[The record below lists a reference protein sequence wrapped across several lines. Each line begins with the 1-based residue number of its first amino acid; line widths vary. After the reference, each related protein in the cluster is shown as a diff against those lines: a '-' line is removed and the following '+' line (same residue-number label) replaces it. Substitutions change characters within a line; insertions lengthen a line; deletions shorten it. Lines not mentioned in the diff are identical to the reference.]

1 MPKGETIKDLYSE
14 IRKCLFYMIPEKWE
28 SIYLYASVIQRDN
41 GEETGEMF
49 FYYFPK
55 SIIKR
60 NPINVYQIPQKFN
73 LNEEEYI
80 KLTDELYGYI
90 KKLRHECQKYDKINW
105 TNITISIENVE
116 FLAEYNC
123 EDLINSIYSNEDRMA
138 IWQYKY
144 LEYPIEKFTKS
155 QREQIEAYLKE
166 EENGLH
172 QSKMYT
178 ETFYQQHEHNSIEYD
193 VNKKVDEYIKEDNE
207 TTDFTMVDSE
217 QYQIQSG
224 GFFKRRKNRLL
235 NEIKNG
241 NKEAR
246 EEFINGNLKL
256 VLSVIKRFYG
266 RGENLDDLF
275 QIGCVGLMKA
285 IENFDSS
292 FNCLFSTYAVPL
304 ILGEVKRYIRDS
316 NTIRVTRSIRDL
328 AYKIMKYKDLYQSIH
343 GVEPKNEDILMELG
357 ITEYEL
363 KEAYDSLREPMS
375 IYDPIYNDG
384 GDTIYLL
391 DQLKDEKYDNIDKDL
406 IISLNRALKYI
417 KTREKNILI
426 SRYIVGK
433 TQMELA
439 SELGVSQ
446 AQISRIEKNAI
457 NNVKKYIK

>member
-1 MPKGETIKDLYSE
+1 MRNIKKIVEINGINTNDLKVLSKE
-14 IRKCLFYMIPEKWE
+14 EMDELFKEFKEGDTQAKEK
-28 SIYLYASVIQRDN
+28 IA
-41 GEETGEMF
+41 TGNLRLVL
-49 FYYFPK
+49 
-55 SIIKR
+55 SIIK
-60 NPINVYQIPQKFN
+60 
-73 LNEEEYI
+73 
-80 KLTDELYGYI
+80 
-90 KKLRHECQKYDKINW
+90 KYN
-105 TNITISIENVE
+105 
-116 FLAEYNC
+116 
-123 EDLINSIYSNEDRMA
+123 
-138 IWQYKY
+138 
-144 LEYPIEKFTKS
+144 
-155 QREQIEAYLKE
+155 
-166 EENGLH
+166 NG
-172 QSKMYT
+172 
-178 ETFYQQHEHNSIEYD
+178 
-193 VNKKVDEYIKEDNE
+193 
-207 TTDFTMVDSE
+207 
-217 QYQIQSG
+217 
-224 GFFKRRKNRLL
+224 KNDM
-235 NEIKNG
+235 N
-241 NKEAR
+241 
-246 EEFINGNLKL
+246 
-256 VLSVIKRFYG
+256 
-266 RGENLDDLF
+266 DLF

>member
-1 MPKGETIKDLYSE
+1 VRNIKKIVEINGINTNDLKVLSKE
-14 IRKCLFYMIPEKWE
+14 EMDELFKKFKEGDTQAKEK
-28 SIYLYASVIQRDN
+28 IA
-41 GEETGEMF
+41 TGNLRLVL
-49 FYYFPK
+49 
-55 SIIKR
+55 SIIK
-60 NPINVYQIPQKFN
+60 
-73 LNEEEYI
+73 
-80 KLTDELYGYI
+80 
-90 KKLRHECQKYDKINW
+90 KYN
-105 TNITISIENVE
+105 
-116 FLAEYNC
+116 
-123 EDLINSIYSNEDRMA
+123 
-138 IWQYKY
+138 
-144 LEYPIEKFTKS
+144 
-155 QREQIEAYLKE
+155 
-166 EENGLH
+166 NG
-172 QSKMYT
+172 
-178 ETFYQQHEHNSIEYD
+178 
-193 VNKKVDEYIKEDNE
+193 
-207 TTDFTMVDSE
+207 
-217 QYQIQSG
+217 
-224 GFFKRRKNRLL
+224 KNDM
-235 NEIKNG
+235 N
-241 NKEAR
+241 
-246 EEFINGNLKL
+246 
-256 VLSVIKRFYG
+256 
-266 RGENLDDLF
+266 DLF

-328 AYKIMKYKDLYQSIH
+328 AYKIMKYRDLYQSIH

>member
-1 MPKGETIKDLYSE
+1 MRNIKKIVEINGINTSDLKVLSKE
-14 IRKCLFYMIPEKWE
+14 EMDELFKKFKEGDTQAKEK
-28 SIYLYASVIQRDN
+28 IA
-41 GEETGEMF
+41 TGNLRLVL
-49 FYYFPK
+49 
-55 SIIKR
+55 SIIK
-60 NPINVYQIPQKFN
+60 
-73 LNEEEYI
+73 
-80 KLTDELYGYI
+80 
-90 KKLRHECQKYDKINW
+90 KYN
-105 TNITISIENVE
+105 
-116 FLAEYNC
+116 
-123 EDLINSIYSNEDRMA
+123 
-138 IWQYKY
+138 
-144 LEYPIEKFTKS
+144 
-155 QREQIEAYLKE
+155 
-166 EENGLH
+166 NG
-172 QSKMYT
+172 
-178 ETFYQQHEHNSIEYD
+178 
-193 VNKKVDEYIKEDNE
+193 
-207 TTDFTMVDSE
+207 
-217 QYQIQSG
+217 
-224 GFFKRRKNRLL
+224 KNDM
-235 NEIKNG
+235 N
-241 NKEAR
+241 
-246 EEFINGNLKL
+246 
-256 VLSVIKRFYG
+256 
-266 RGENLDDLF
+266 DLF

-343 GVEPKNEDILMELG
+343 GVESKNEDILMELG

>member
-1 MPKGETIKDLYSE
+1 MRNIKKIVEINGINTSDLKVLSKE
-14 IRKCLFYMIPEKWE
+14 EMDELFKKFKEGDIQAKEK
-28 SIYLYASVIQRDN
+28 IA
-41 GEETGEMF
+41 TGNLRLVL
-49 FYYFPK
+49 
-55 SIIKR
+55 SIIK
-60 NPINVYQIPQKFN
+60 
-73 LNEEEYI
+73 
-80 KLTDELYGYI
+80 
-90 KKLRHECQKYDKINW
+90 KYN
-105 TNITISIENVE
+105 
-116 FLAEYNC
+116 
-123 EDLINSIYSNEDRMA
+123 
-138 IWQYKY
+138 
-144 LEYPIEKFTKS
+144 
-155 QREQIEAYLKE
+155 
-166 EENGLH
+166 NG
-172 QSKMYT
+172 
-178 ETFYQQHEHNSIEYD
+178 
-193 VNKKVDEYIKEDNE
+193 
-207 TTDFTMVDSE
+207 
-217 QYQIQSG
+217 
-224 GFFKRRKNRLL
+224 KNDM
-235 NEIKNG
+235 N
-241 NKEAR
+241 
-246 EEFINGNLKL
+246 
-256 VLSVIKRFYG
+256 
-266 RGENLDDLF
+266 DLF

-328 AYKIMKYKDLYQSIH
+328 AYKIMKYRDLYQSIH

-375 IYDPIYNDG
+375 IYNPIYNDG

>member
-1 MPKGETIKDLYSE
+1 MRNIKKIVEINGINTSDLKVLSKE
-14 IRKCLFYMIPEKWE
+14 EMDELFKKFKEGDTQAKEK
-28 SIYLYASVIQRDN
+28 IA
-41 GEETGEMF
+41 TGNLRLVL
-49 FYYFPK
+49 
-55 SIIKR
+55 SIIK
-60 NPINVYQIPQKFN
+60 
-73 LNEEEYI
+73 
-80 KLTDELYGYI
+80 
-90 KKLRHECQKYDKINW
+90 KYN
-105 TNITISIENVE
+105 
-116 FLAEYNC
+116 
-123 EDLINSIYSNEDRMA
+123 
-138 IWQYKY
+138 
-144 LEYPIEKFTKS
+144 
-155 QREQIEAYLKE
+155 
-166 EENGLH
+166 NG
-172 QSKMYT
+172 
-178 ETFYQQHEHNSIEYD
+178 
-193 VNKKVDEYIKEDNE
+193 
-207 TTDFTMVDSE
+207 
-217 QYQIQSG
+217 
-224 GFFKRRKNRLL
+224 KNDM
-235 NEIKNG
+235 N
-241 NKEAR
+241 
-246 EEFINGNLKL
+246 
-256 VLSVIKRFYG
+256 
-266 RGENLDDLF
+266 DLF

-391 DQLKDEKYDNIDKDL
+391 DQLKDEKYENIDKDL

>member
-1 MPKGETIKDLYSE
+1 MRNIKKIVEINGINTNDLKVLSKE
-14 IRKCLFYMIPEKWE
+14 EMDELFKKFKEGDTQAKEK
-28 SIYLYASVIQRDN
+28 IA
-41 GEETGEMF
+41 TGNLRLVL
-49 FYYFPK
+49 
-55 SIIKR
+55 SIIK
-60 NPINVYQIPQKFN
+60 
-73 LNEEEYI
+73 
-80 KLTDELYGYI
+80 
-90 KKLRHECQKYDKINW
+90 KYN
-105 TNITISIENVE
+105 
-116 FLAEYNC
+116 
-123 EDLINSIYSNEDRMA
+123 
-138 IWQYKY
+138 
-144 LEYPIEKFTKS
+144 
-155 QREQIEAYLKE
+155 
-166 EENGLH
+166 NG
-172 QSKMYT
+172 
-178 ETFYQQHEHNSIEYD
+178 
-193 VNKKVDEYIKEDNE
+193 
-207 TTDFTMVDSE
+207 
-217 QYQIQSG
+217 
-224 GFFKRRKNRLL
+224 KNDM
-235 NEIKNG
+235 N
-241 NKEAR
+241 
-246 EEFINGNLKL
+246 
-256 VLSVIKRFYG
+256 
-266 RGENLDDLF
+266 DLF

-328 AYKIMKYKDLYQSIH
+328 AYKIMKYRDLYQSIH

-417 KTREKNILI
+417 KTCEKNILI

>member
-1 MPKGETIKDLYSE
+1 MRNIKKIVEINGINTNDLKVLSKE
-14 IRKCLFYMIPEKWE
+14 EMDELFKKFKEGDTQAKEK
-28 SIYLYASVIQRDN
+28 IA
-41 GEETGEMF
+41 TGNLRLVL
-49 FYYFPK
+49 
-55 SIIKR
+55 SIIK
-60 NPINVYQIPQKFN
+60 
-73 LNEEEYI
+73 
-80 KLTDELYGYI
+80 
-90 KKLRHECQKYDKINW
+90 KYN
-105 TNITISIENVE
+105 
-116 FLAEYNC
+116 
-123 EDLINSIYSNEDRMA
+123 
-138 IWQYKY
+138 
-144 LEYPIEKFTKS
+144 
-155 QREQIEAYLKE
+155 
-166 EENGLH
+166 NG
-172 QSKMYT
+172 
-178 ETFYQQHEHNSIEYD
+178 
-193 VNKKVDEYIKEDNE
+193 
-207 TTDFTMVDSE
+207 
-217 QYQIQSG
+217 
-224 GFFKRRKNRLL
+224 KNDM
-235 NEIKNG
+235 N
-241 NKEAR
+241 
-246 EEFINGNLKL
+246 
-256 VLSVIKRFYG
+256 
-266 RGENLDDLF
+266 DLF

-343 GVEPKNEDILMELG
+343 GIEPKNEDILMELG

>member
-1 MPKGETIKDLYSE
+1 MRNIKKIVEINGINTNDLKVLSKE
-14 IRKCLFYMIPEKWE
+14 EMDELFKKFKEGDTQAKEK
-28 SIYLYASVIQRDN
+28 IA
-41 GEETGEMF
+41 TGNLRLVL
-49 FYYFPK
+49 
-55 SIIKR
+55 SIIK
-60 NPINVYQIPQKFN
+60 
-73 LNEEEYI
+73 
-80 KLTDELYGYI
+80 
-90 KKLRHECQKYDKINW
+90 KYN
-105 TNITISIENVE
+105 
-116 FLAEYNC
+116 
-123 EDLINSIYSNEDRMA
+123 
-138 IWQYKY
+138 
-144 LEYPIEKFTKS
+144 
-155 QREQIEAYLKE
+155 
-166 EENGLH
+166 NG
-172 QSKMYT
+172 
-178 ETFYQQHEHNSIEYD
+178 
-193 VNKKVDEYIKEDNE
+193 
-207 TTDFTMVDSE
+207 
-217 QYQIQSG
+217 
-224 GFFKRRKNRLL
+224 KNDM
-235 NEIKNG
+235 N
-241 NKEAR
+241 
-246 EEFINGNLKL
+246 
-256 VLSVIKRFYG
+256 
-266 RGENLDDLF
+266 DLF

-328 AYKIMKYKDLYQSIH
+328 AYKIMKYRDLYQSIH

-384 GDTIYLL
+384 GDNIYLL

-446 AQISRIEKNAI
+446 AQISSIEKNAI

>member
-1 MPKGETIKDLYSE
+1 MRNIKKIVEINGINTSDLKVLSKE
-14 IRKCLFYMIPEKWE
+14 EMDELFKKFKEGDIQAKEK
-28 SIYLYASVIQRDN
+28 IA
-41 GEETGEMF
+41 TGNLRLVL
-49 FYYFPK
+49 
-55 SIIKR
+55 SIIK
-60 NPINVYQIPQKFN
+60 
-73 LNEEEYI
+73 
-80 KLTDELYGYI
+80 
-90 KKLRHECQKYDKINW
+90 KYN
-105 TNITISIENVE
+105 
-116 FLAEYNC
+116 
-123 EDLINSIYSNEDRMA
+123 
-138 IWQYKY
+138 
-144 LEYPIEKFTKS
+144 
-155 QREQIEAYLKE
+155 
-166 EENGLH
+166 NG
-172 QSKMYT
+172 
-178 ETFYQQHEHNSIEYD
+178 
-193 VNKKVDEYIKEDNE
+193 
-207 TTDFTMVDSE
+207 
-217 QYQIQSG
+217 
-224 GFFKRRKNRLL
+224 KNDM
-235 NEIKNG
+235 N
-241 NKEAR
+241 
-246 EEFINGNLKL
+246 
-256 VLSVIKRFYG
+256 
-266 RGENLDDLF
+266 DLF

-328 AYKIMKYKDLYQSIH
+328 SYKIMKYRDLYQSIH

>member
-1 MPKGETIKDLYSE
+1 MRNIKKIVEINGINTNDLKVLSKE
-14 IRKCLFYMIPEKWE
+14 EMDELFKKFKEGDTQAKEK
-28 SIYLYASVIQRDN
+28 IA
-41 GEETGEMF
+41 TGNLRLVL
-49 FYYFPK
+49 
-55 SIIKR
+55 SIIK
-60 NPINVYQIPQKFN
+60 
-73 LNEEEYI
+73 
-80 KLTDELYGYI
+80 
-90 KKLRHECQKYDKINW
+90 KYN
-105 TNITISIENVE
+105 
-116 FLAEYNC
+116 
-123 EDLINSIYSNEDRMA
+123 
-138 IWQYKY
+138 
-144 LEYPIEKFTKS
+144 
-155 QREQIEAYLKE
+155 
-166 EENGLH
+166 NG
-172 QSKMYT
+172 
-178 ETFYQQHEHNSIEYD
+178 
-193 VNKKVDEYIKEDNE
+193 
-207 TTDFTMVDSE
+207 
-217 QYQIQSG
+217 
-224 GFFKRRKNRLL
+224 KNDM
-235 NEIKNG
+235 N
-241 NKEAR
+241 
-246 EEFINGNLKL
+246 
-256 VLSVIKRFYG
+256 
-266 RGENLDDLF
+266 DLF

-328 AYKIMKYKDLYQSIH
+328 AYKIVKYKDLYQSIH

>member
-1 MPKGETIKDLYSE
+1 MRNIKKIVEINGINTNDLKVLSKE
-14 IRKCLFYMIPEKWE
+14 EMDELFKEFKEGDTQAKEK
-28 SIYLYASVIQRDN
+28 IA
-41 GEETGEMF
+41 TGNLRLVL
-49 FYYFPK
+49 
-55 SIIKR
+55 SIIK
-60 NPINVYQIPQKFN
+60 
-73 LNEEEYI
+73 
-80 KLTDELYGYI
+80 
-90 KKLRHECQKYDKINW
+90 KYN
-105 TNITISIENVE
+105 
-116 FLAEYNC
+116 
-123 EDLINSIYSNEDRMA
+123 
-138 IWQYKY
+138 
-144 LEYPIEKFTKS
+144 
-155 QREQIEAYLKE
+155 
-166 EENGLH
+166 NG
-172 QSKMYT
+172 
-178 ETFYQQHEHNSIEYD
+178 
-193 VNKKVDEYIKEDNE
+193 
-207 TTDFTMVDSE
+207 
-217 QYQIQSG
+217 
-224 GFFKRRKNRLL
+224 KNDM
-235 NEIKNG
+235 N
-241 NKEAR
+241 
-246 EEFINGNLKL
+246 
-256 VLSVIKRFYG
+256 
-266 RGENLDDLF
+266 DLF

-328 AYKIMKYKDLYQSIH
+328 AYKIMKYRDLYQSIH

>member
-1 MPKGETIKDLYSE
+1 MRNIKKIVEINGINTSDLKVLSKE
-14 IRKCLFYMIPEKWE
+14 EMDELFKKFKEGDIQAKEK
-28 SIYLYASVIQRDN
+28 IA
-41 GEETGEMF
+41 TGNLRLVL
-49 FYYFPK
+49 
-55 SIIKR
+55 SIIK
-60 NPINVYQIPQKFN
+60 
-73 LNEEEYI
+73 
-80 KLTDELYGYI
+80 
-90 KKLRHECQKYDKINW
+90 KYN
-105 TNITISIENVE
+105 
-116 FLAEYNC
+116 
-123 EDLINSIYSNEDRMA
+123 
-138 IWQYKY
+138 
-144 LEYPIEKFTKS
+144 
-155 QREQIEAYLKE
+155 
-166 EENGLH
+166 NG
-172 QSKMYT
+172 
-178 ETFYQQHEHNSIEYD
+178 
-193 VNKKVDEYIKEDNE
+193 
-207 TTDFTMVDSE
+207 
-217 QYQIQSG
+217 
-224 GFFKRRKNRLL
+224 KNDM
-235 NEIKNG
+235 K
-241 NKEAR
+241 
-246 EEFINGNLKL
+246 
-256 VLSVIKRFYG
+256 
-266 RGENLDDLF
+266 DLF

>member
-1 MPKGETIKDLYSE
+1 MRNIKKIVEINGINTNDLKVLSKE
-14 IRKCLFYMIPEKWE
+14 EMDELFKKFKEGDTQAKEK
-28 SIYLYASVIQRDN
+28 IA
-41 GEETGEMF
+41 TGNLRLVL
-49 FYYFPK
+49 
-55 SIIKR
+55 SIIK
-60 NPINVYQIPQKFN
+60 
-73 LNEEEYI
+73 
-80 KLTDELYGYI
+80 
-90 KKLRHECQKYDKINW
+90 KYN
-105 TNITISIENVE
+105 
-116 FLAEYNC
+116 
-123 EDLINSIYSNEDRMA
+123 
-138 IWQYKY
+138 
-144 LEYPIEKFTKS
+144 
-155 QREQIEAYLKE
+155 
-166 EENGLH
+166 NG
-172 QSKMYT
+172 
-178 ETFYQQHEHNSIEYD
+178 
-193 VNKKVDEYIKEDNE
+193 
-207 TTDFTMVDSE
+207 
-217 QYQIQSG
+217 
-224 GFFKRRKNRLL
+224 KNDM
-235 NEIKNG
+235 N
-241 NKEAR
+241 
-246 EEFINGNLKL
+246 
-256 VLSVIKRFYG
+256 
-266 RGENLDDLF
+266 DLF

>member
-1 MPKGETIKDLYSE
+1 MRNIKKIVEINGINTSDLKVLSKE
-14 IRKCLFYMIPEKWE
+14 EMDELFKKFKEGDTQAKEK
-28 SIYLYASVIQRDN
+28 IA
-41 GEETGEMF
+41 TGNLRLVL
-49 FYYFPK
+49 
-55 SIIKR
+55 SIIK
-60 NPINVYQIPQKFN
+60 
-73 LNEEEYI
+73 
-80 KLTDELYGYI
+80 
-90 KKLRHECQKYDKINW
+90 KYN
-105 TNITISIENVE
+105 
-116 FLAEYNC
+116 
-123 EDLINSIYSNEDRMA
+123 
-138 IWQYKY
+138 
-144 LEYPIEKFTKS
+144 
-155 QREQIEAYLKE
+155 
-166 EENGLH
+166 NG
-172 QSKMYT
+172 
-178 ETFYQQHEHNSIEYD
+178 
-193 VNKKVDEYIKEDNE
+193 
-207 TTDFTMVDSE
+207 
-217 QYQIQSG
+217 
-224 GFFKRRKNRLL
+224 KNDM
-235 NEIKNG
+235 N
-241 NKEAR
+241 
-246 EEFINGNLKL
+246 
-256 VLSVIKRFYG
+256 
-266 RGENLDDLF
+266 DLF
-275 QIGCVGLMKA
+275 QIGCVGLMKT

-328 AYKIMKYKDLYQSIH
+328 AYKIMKYRDLYQSIH

>member
-1 MPKGETIKDLYSE
+1 MRNIKKIVEINGINTSDLKVLSKE
-14 IRKCLFYMIPEKWE
+14 EMDELFKKFKEGDTQAKEK
-28 SIYLYASVIQRDN
+28 IA
-41 GEETGEMF
+41 TGNLRLVL
-49 FYYFPK
+49 
-55 SIIKR
+55 SIIK
-60 NPINVYQIPQKFN
+60 
-73 LNEEEYI
+73 
-80 KLTDELYGYI
+80 
-90 KKLRHECQKYDKINW
+90 KYN
-105 TNITISIENVE
+105 
-116 FLAEYNC
+116 
-123 EDLINSIYSNEDRMA
+123 
-138 IWQYKY
+138 
-144 LEYPIEKFTKS
+144 
-155 QREQIEAYLKE
+155 
-166 EENGLH
+166 NG
-172 QSKMYT
+172 
-178 ETFYQQHEHNSIEYD
+178 
-193 VNKKVDEYIKEDNE
+193 
-207 TTDFTMVDSE
+207 
-217 QYQIQSG
+217 
-224 GFFKRRKNRLL
+224 KNDM
-235 NEIKNG
+235 N
-241 NKEAR
+241 
-246 EEFINGNLKL
+246 
-256 VLSVIKRFYG
+256 
-266 RGENLDDLF
+266 DLF

-285 IENFDSS
+285 IENFDPS

-343 GVEPKNEDILMELG
+343 GIEPKNEDILMELG

>member
-1 MPKGETIKDLYSE
+1 MRNIKKIVEINGINTSDLKVLSKE
-14 IRKCLFYMIPEKWE
+14 EMDELFKKFKEGDIQAKEK
-28 SIYLYASVIQRDN
+28 IA
-41 GEETGEMF
+41 TGNLRLVL
-49 FYYFPK
+49 
-55 SIIKR
+55 SIIK
-60 NPINVYQIPQKFN
+60 
-73 LNEEEYI
+73 
-80 KLTDELYGYI
+80 
-90 KKLRHECQKYDKINW
+90 KYN
-105 TNITISIENVE
+105 
-116 FLAEYNC
+116 
-123 EDLINSIYSNEDRMA
+123 
-138 IWQYKY
+138 
-144 LEYPIEKFTKS
+144 
-155 QREQIEAYLKE
+155 
-166 EENGLH
+166 NG
-172 QSKMYT
+172 
-178 ETFYQQHEHNSIEYD
+178 
-193 VNKKVDEYIKEDNE
+193 
-207 TTDFTMVDSE
+207 
-217 QYQIQSG
+217 
-224 GFFKRRKNRLL
+224 KNDM
-235 NEIKNG
+235 N
-241 NKEAR
+241 
-246 EEFINGNLKL
+246 
-256 VLSVIKRFYG
+256 
-266 RGENLDDLF
+266 DLF

-328 AYKIMKYKDLYQSIH
+328 AYKIMKYRDLYQSIH

-391 DQLKDEKYDNIDKDL
+391 DQLKEEKYDNIDKDL

>member
-1 MPKGETIKDLYSE
+1 MRNIKKIVEINGINTSDLKVLSKE
-14 IRKCLFYMIPEKWE
+14 EMDELFKEFKEGDTQAKEK
-28 SIYLYASVIQRDN
+28 IA
-41 GEETGEMF
+41 TGNLRLVL
-49 FYYFPK
+49 
-55 SIIKR
+55 SIIK
-60 NPINVYQIPQKFN
+60 
-73 LNEEEYI
+73 
-80 KLTDELYGYI
+80 
-90 KKLRHECQKYDKINW
+90 KYN
-105 TNITISIENVE
+105 
-116 FLAEYNC
+116 
-123 EDLINSIYSNEDRMA
+123 
-138 IWQYKY
+138 
-144 LEYPIEKFTKS
+144 
-155 QREQIEAYLKE
+155 
-166 EENGLH
+166 NG
-172 QSKMYT
+172 
-178 ETFYQQHEHNSIEYD
+178 
-193 VNKKVDEYIKEDNE
+193 
-207 TTDFTMVDSE
+207 
-217 QYQIQSG
+217 
-224 GFFKRRKNRLL
+224 KNDM
-235 NEIKNG
+235 N
-241 NKEAR
+241 
-246 EEFINGNLKL
+246 
-256 VLSVIKRFYG
+256 
-266 RGENLDDLF
+266 DLF

>member
-1 MPKGETIKDLYSE
+1 MRNIKKIVEINGINTSDLKVLSKE
-14 IRKCLFYMIPEKWE
+14 EMDELFKKFKEGDTQAKEK
-28 SIYLYASVIQRDN
+28 IA
-41 GEETGEMF
+41 TGNLRLVL
-49 FYYFPK
+49 
-55 SIIKR
+55 SIIK
-60 NPINVYQIPQKFN
+60 
-73 LNEEEYI
+73 
-80 KLTDELYGYI
+80 
-90 KKLRHECQKYDKINW
+90 KYN
-105 TNITISIENVE
+105 
-116 FLAEYNC
+116 
-123 EDLINSIYSNEDRMA
+123 
-138 IWQYKY
+138 
-144 LEYPIEKFTKS
+144 
-155 QREQIEAYLKE
+155 
-166 EENGLH
+166 NG
-172 QSKMYT
+172 
-178 ETFYQQHEHNSIEYD
+178 
-193 VNKKVDEYIKEDNE
+193 
-207 TTDFTMVDSE
+207 
-217 QYQIQSG
+217 
-224 GFFKRRKNRLL
+224 KNDM
-235 NEIKNG
+235 N
-241 NKEAR
+241 
-246 EEFINGNLKL
+246 
-256 VLSVIKRFYG
+256 
-266 RGENLDDLF
+266 DLF

-439 SELGVSQ
+439 SELGVCQ

>member
-1 MPKGETIKDLYSE
+1 MRNIKKIVEINGINTSDLKVLSKE
-14 IRKCLFYMIPEKWE
+14 EMDELFKKFKEGDTQAKEK
-28 SIYLYASVIQRDN
+28 IA
-41 GEETGEMF
+41 TGNLRLVL
-49 FYYFPK
+49 
-55 SIIKR
+55 SIIK
-60 NPINVYQIPQKFN
+60 
-73 LNEEEYI
+73 
-80 KLTDELYGYI
+80 
-90 KKLRHECQKYDKINW
+90 KYN
-105 TNITISIENVE
+105 
-116 FLAEYNC
+116 
-123 EDLINSIYSNEDRMA
+123 
-138 IWQYKY
+138 
-144 LEYPIEKFTKS
+144 
-155 QREQIEAYLKE
+155 
-166 EENGLH
+166 NG
-172 QSKMYT
+172 
-178 ETFYQQHEHNSIEYD
+178 
-193 VNKKVDEYIKEDNE
+193 
-207 TTDFTMVDSE
+207 
-217 QYQIQSG
+217 
-224 GFFKRRKNRLL
+224 KNDM
-235 NEIKNG
+235 N
-241 NKEAR
+241 
-246 EEFINGNLKL
+246 
-256 VLSVIKRFYG
+256 
-266 RGENLDDLF
+266 DLF

-328 AYKIMKYKDLYQSIH
+328 AYKIMKYRDLYQSIH

-391 DQLKDEKYDNIDKDL
+391 DQLKDEKYENIDKDL
-406 IISLNRALKYI
+406 IISLNRALKYV

>member
-1 MPKGETIKDLYSE
+1 MRNIKKIVEINGINTNDLKVLSKE
-14 IRKCLFYMIPEKWE
+14 EMDELFKKFKEGDTQAKEK
-28 SIYLYASVIQRDN
+28 IA
-41 GEETGEMF
+41 TGNLRLVL
-49 FYYFPK
+49 
-55 SIIKR
+55 SIIK
-60 NPINVYQIPQKFN
+60 
-73 LNEEEYI
+73 
-80 KLTDELYGYI
+80 
-90 KKLRHECQKYDKINW
+90 KYN
-105 TNITISIENVE
+105 
-116 FLAEYNC
+116 
-123 EDLINSIYSNEDRMA
+123 
-138 IWQYKY
+138 
-144 LEYPIEKFTKS
+144 
-155 QREQIEAYLKE
+155 
-166 EENGLH
+166 NG
-172 QSKMYT
+172 
-178 ETFYQQHEHNSIEYD
+178 
-193 VNKKVDEYIKEDNE
+193 
-207 TTDFTMVDSE
+207 
-217 QYQIQSG
+217 
-224 GFFKRRKNRLL
+224 KNDM
-235 NEIKNG
+235 N
-241 NKEAR
+241 
-246 EEFINGNLKL
+246 
-256 VLSVIKRFYG
+256 
-266 RGENLDDLF
+266 DLF

-285 IENFDSS
+285 IENFDPS

>member
-1 MPKGETIKDLYSE
+1 MRNIKKIVEINGINTSDLKVLSKE
-14 IRKCLFYMIPEKWE
+14 EMDELFKKFKEGDTQAKEK
-28 SIYLYASVIQRDN
+28 IA
-41 GEETGEMF
+41 TGNLRLVL
-49 FYYFPK
+49 
-55 SIIKR
+55 SIIK
-60 NPINVYQIPQKFN
+60 
-73 LNEEEYI
+73 
-80 KLTDELYGYI
+80 
-90 KKLRHECQKYDKINW
+90 KYN
-105 TNITISIENVE
+105 
-116 FLAEYNC
+116 
-123 EDLINSIYSNEDRMA
+123 
-138 IWQYKY
+138 
-144 LEYPIEKFTKS
+144 
-155 QREQIEAYLKE
+155 
-166 EENGLH
+166 NG
-172 QSKMYT
+172 
-178 ETFYQQHEHNSIEYD
+178 
-193 VNKKVDEYIKEDNE
+193 
-207 TTDFTMVDSE
+207 
-217 QYQIQSG
+217 
-224 GFFKRRKNRLL
+224 KNDM
-235 NEIKNG
+235 N
-241 NKEAR
+241 
-246 EEFINGNLKL
+246 
-256 VLSVIKRFYG
+256 
-266 RGENLDDLF
+266 DLF

-439 SELGVSQ
+439 FELGVSQ

>member
-1 MPKGETIKDLYSE
+1 MRNIKKIVEINGINTNDLKVLSKE
-14 IRKCLFYMIPEKWE
+14 EMDELFKKFKEGDTQAKEK
-28 SIYLYASVIQRDN
+28 IAN
-41 GEETGEMF
+41 GNLRLVL
-49 FYYFPK
+49 
-55 SIIKR
+55 SIIK
-60 NPINVYQIPQKFN
+60 
-73 LNEEEYI
+73 
-80 KLTDELYGYI
+80 
-90 KKLRHECQKYDKINW
+90 KYN
-105 TNITISIENVE
+105 
-116 FLAEYNC
+116 
-123 EDLINSIYSNEDRMA
+123 
-138 IWQYKY
+138 
-144 LEYPIEKFTKS
+144 
-155 QREQIEAYLKE
+155 
-166 EENGLH
+166 NG
-172 QSKMYT
+172 
-178 ETFYQQHEHNSIEYD
+178 
-193 VNKKVDEYIKEDNE
+193 
-207 TTDFTMVDSE
+207 
-217 QYQIQSG
+217 
-224 GFFKRRKNRLL
+224 KNDM
-235 NEIKNG
+235 N
-241 NKEAR
+241 
-246 EEFINGNLKL
+246 
-256 VLSVIKRFYG
+256 
-266 RGENLDDLF
+266 DLF

>member
-1 MPKGETIKDLYSE
+1 MRNIKKIVEINGINTSDLKVLSKE
-14 IRKCLFYMIPEKWE
+14 EMDELFKKFKEGDIQAKEK
-28 SIYLYASVIQRDN
+28 IA
-41 GEETGEMF
+41 TGNLRLVL
-49 FYYFPK
+49 
-55 SIIKR
+55 SIIK
-60 NPINVYQIPQKFN
+60 
-73 LNEEEYI
+73 
-80 KLTDELYGYI
+80 
-90 KKLRHECQKYDKINW
+90 KYN
-105 TNITISIENVE
+105 
-116 FLAEYNC
+116 
-123 EDLINSIYSNEDRMA
+123 
-138 IWQYKY
+138 
-144 LEYPIEKFTKS
+144 
-155 QREQIEAYLKE
+155 
-166 EENGLH
+166 NG
-172 QSKMYT
+172 
-178 ETFYQQHEHNSIEYD
+178 
-193 VNKKVDEYIKEDNE
+193 
-207 TTDFTMVDSE
+207 
-217 QYQIQSG
+217 
-224 GFFKRRKNRLL
+224 KNDM
-235 NEIKNG
+235 N
-241 NKEAR
+241 
-246 EEFINGNLKL
+246 
-256 VLSVIKRFYG
+256 
-266 RGENLDDLF
+266 DLF

-343 GVEPKNEDILMELG
+343 GIEPKNEDILMELG

>member
-1 MPKGETIKDLYSE
+1 MRNIKKIVEINGINTSDLKVLSKE
-14 IRKCLFYMIPEKWE
+14 EMDELFKEFKEGDTQAKEK
-28 SIYLYASVIQRDN
+28 IA
-41 GEETGEMF
+41 TGNLRLVL
-49 FYYFPK
+49 
-55 SIIKR
+55 SIIK
-60 NPINVYQIPQKFN
+60 
-73 LNEEEYI
+73 
-80 KLTDELYGYI
+80 
-90 KKLRHECQKYDKINW
+90 KYN
-105 TNITISIENVE
+105 
-116 FLAEYNC
+116 
-123 EDLINSIYSNEDRMA
+123 
-138 IWQYKY
+138 
-144 LEYPIEKFTKS
+144 
-155 QREQIEAYLKE
+155 
-166 EENGLH
+166 NG
-172 QSKMYT
+172 
-178 ETFYQQHEHNSIEYD
+178 
-193 VNKKVDEYIKEDNE
+193 
-207 TTDFTMVDSE
+207 
-217 QYQIQSG
+217 
-224 GFFKRRKNRLL
+224 KNDM
-235 NEIKNG
+235 N
-241 NKEAR
+241 
-246 EEFINGNLKL
+246 
-256 VLSVIKRFYG
+256 
-266 RGENLDDLF
+266 DLF

-328 AYKIMKYKDLYQSIH
+328 AYKIMKYRDLYQSIH

-433 TQMELA
+433 TQTELA

>member
-1 MPKGETIKDLYSE
+1 MRNIKKIVEINGINTSDLKVLSKE
-14 IRKCLFYMIPEKWE
+14 EMDELFKKFKEGDIQAKEK
-28 SIYLYASVIQRDN
+28 IA
-41 GEETGEMF
+41 TGNLRLVL
-49 FYYFPK
+49 
-55 SIIKR
+55 SIIK
-60 NPINVYQIPQKFN
+60 
-73 LNEEEYI
+73 
-80 KLTDELYGYI
+80 
-90 KKLRHECQKYDKINW
+90 KYN
-105 TNITISIENVE
+105 
-116 FLAEYNC
+116 
-123 EDLINSIYSNEDRMA
+123 
-138 IWQYKY
+138 
-144 LEYPIEKFTKS
+144 
-155 QREQIEAYLKE
+155 
-166 EENGLH
+166 NG
-172 QSKMYT
+172 
-178 ETFYQQHEHNSIEYD
+178 
-193 VNKKVDEYIKEDNE
+193 
-207 TTDFTMVDSE
+207 
-217 QYQIQSG
+217 
-224 GFFKRRKNRLL
+224 KNDM
-235 NEIKNG
+235 N
-241 NKEAR
+241 
-246 EEFINGNLKL
+246 
-256 VLSVIKRFYG
+256 
-266 RGENLDDLF
+266 DLF

-328 AYKIMKYKDLYQSIH
+328 AYKIMKYRDLYQSIH

>member
-1 MPKGETIKDLYSE
+1 VRNIKKIVEINGINTSDLKVLSKE
-14 IRKCLFYMIPEKWE
+14 EMDELFKKFKEGDTQAKEK
-28 SIYLYASVIQRDN
+28 IA
-41 GEETGEMF
+41 TGNLRLVL
-49 FYYFPK
+49 
-55 SIIKR
+55 SIIK
-60 NPINVYQIPQKFN
+60 
-73 LNEEEYI
+73 
-80 KLTDELYGYI
+80 
-90 KKLRHECQKYDKINW
+90 KYN
-105 TNITISIENVE
+105 
-116 FLAEYNC
+116 
-123 EDLINSIYSNEDRMA
+123 
-138 IWQYKY
+138 
-144 LEYPIEKFTKS
+144 
-155 QREQIEAYLKE
+155 
-166 EENGLH
+166 NG
-172 QSKMYT
+172 
-178 ETFYQQHEHNSIEYD
+178 
-193 VNKKVDEYIKEDNE
+193 
-207 TTDFTMVDSE
+207 
-217 QYQIQSG
+217 
-224 GFFKRRKNRLL
+224 KNDM
-235 NEIKNG
+235 N
-241 NKEAR
+241 
-246 EEFINGNLKL
+246 
-256 VLSVIKRFYG
+256 
-266 RGENLDDLF
+266 DLF

-285 IENFDSS
+285 IENFDPS

>member
-1 MPKGETIKDLYSE
+1 MRNIKKIVEINGINTNDLKVLSKE
-14 IRKCLFYMIPEKWE
+14 EMDELFKKFKEGDTQAKEK
-28 SIYLYASVIQRDN
+28 IA
-41 GEETGEMF
+41 TGNLRLVL
-49 FYYFPK
+49 
-55 SIIKR
+55 SIIK
-60 NPINVYQIPQKFN
+60 
-73 LNEEEYI
+73 
-80 KLTDELYGYI
+80 
-90 KKLRHECQKYDKINW
+90 KYN
-105 TNITISIENVE
+105 
-116 FLAEYNC
+116 
-123 EDLINSIYSNEDRMA
+123 
-138 IWQYKY
+138 
-144 LEYPIEKFTKS
+144 
-155 QREQIEAYLKE
+155 
-166 EENGLH
+166 NG
-172 QSKMYT
+172 
-178 ETFYQQHEHNSIEYD
+178 
-193 VNKKVDEYIKEDNE
+193 
-207 TTDFTMVDSE
+207 
-217 QYQIQSG
+217 
-224 GFFKRRKNRLL
+224 KNDM
-235 NEIKNG
+235 N
-241 NKEAR
+241 
-246 EEFINGNLKL
+246 
-256 VLSVIKRFYG
+256 
-266 RGENLDDLF
+266 DLF

-304 ILGEVKRYIRDS
+304 ILGEVKRYIRYS

-328 AYKIMKYKDLYQSIH
+328 AYKIMKYRDLYQSIH

>member
-1 MPKGETIKDLYSE
+1 MNKKGF
-14 IRKCLFYMIPEKWE
+14 FYP
-28 SIYLYASVIQRDN
+28 IYLVKGVFLLAKYKVEIPGIDTNKLKVLKPKEMTELFKKYQN
-41 GEETGEMF
+41 GEE
-49 FYYFPK
+49 
-55 SIIKR
+55 
-60 NPINVYQIPQKFN
+60 
-73 LNEEEYI
+73 
-80 KLTDELYGYI
+80 
-90 KKLRHECQKYDKINW
+90 W
-105 TNITISIENVE
+105 
-116 FLAEYNC
+116 A
-123 EDLINSIYSNEDRMA
+123 
-138 IWQYKY
+138 
-144 LEYPIEKFTKS
+144 
-155 QREQIEAYLKE
+155 
-166 EENGLH
+166 
-172 QSKMYT
+172 
-178 ETFYQQHEHNSIEYD
+178 
-193 VNKKVDEYIKEDNE
+193 
-207 TTDFTMVDSE
+207 
-217 QYQIQSG
+217 
-224 GFFKRRKNRLL
+224 
-235 NEIKNG
+235 
-241 NKEAR
+241 KEA
-246 EEFINGNLKL
+246 IVNGNLKL
-256 VLSVIKRFYG
+256 VLSIINKYNNG
-266 RGENLDDLF
+266 KYDMNDLF

-328 AYKIMKYKDLYQSIH
+328 AYKIMKYRDLYQSIH

-391 DQLKDEKYDNIDKDL
+391 DQLKEEKYDNIDKDL

>member
-1 MPKGETIKDLYSE
+1 MRNIKKIVEINGINTSDLKVLSKE
-14 IRKCLFYMIPEKWE
+14 EMDELFKEFKEGDTQAKEK
-28 SIYLYASVIQRDN
+28 IA
-41 GEETGEMF
+41 TGNLRLVL
-49 FYYFPK
+49 
-55 SIIKR
+55 SIIK
-60 NPINVYQIPQKFN
+60 
-73 LNEEEYI
+73 
-80 KLTDELYGYI
+80 
-90 KKLRHECQKYDKINW
+90 KYN
-105 TNITISIENVE
+105 
-116 FLAEYNC
+116 
-123 EDLINSIYSNEDRMA
+123 
-138 IWQYKY
+138 
-144 LEYPIEKFTKS
+144 
-155 QREQIEAYLKE
+155 
-166 EENGLH
+166 NG
-172 QSKMYT
+172 
-178 ETFYQQHEHNSIEYD
+178 
-193 VNKKVDEYIKEDNE
+193 
-207 TTDFTMVDSE
+207 
-217 QYQIQSG
+217 
-224 GFFKRRKNRLL
+224 KNDM
-235 NEIKNG
+235 N
-241 NKEAR
+241 
-246 EEFINGNLKL
+246 
-256 VLSVIKRFYG
+256 
-266 RGENLDDLF
+266 DLF

-316 NTIRVTRSIRDL
+316 NTIRVTRSITDL
-328 AYKIMKYKDLYQSIH
+328 AYKIMKYRDLYQSIH